1 MVTFAAG
8 ETEACTNFVVVD
20 DLLALEGDETFVVDY
35 VVPPGV
41 QSGTPSST
49 TVTIVDD
56 DRKLCTHSSF

>member
-1 MVTFAAG
+1 MVIFTAG
-8 ETEACTNFVVVD
+8 ETEACTNFVIVD
-20 DLLALEGDETFVVDY
+20 DSLALEDKETFVVDF

-56 DRKLCTHSSF
+56 DRKFVYTFYH